1 VLGKYRLLKR
11 CDFRLDRAWG
21 EQGEQAVR
29 ACHPAIVARPR
40 LRSQPRTGSISVVR
54 TFSRSAAAA
63 FVLLLAACHAR
74 FDLFAFEVED
84 QDGVERSIE
93 LRESPGVPPERE
105 GLLGPSKEQR
115 ETPVYRLARPVSVDA
130 EGLAFVIVY
139 VSDIDSIALTLLRD
153 RGESLLTVDLPPTA
167 GPSYRYQTALEPGS
181 RVWGFRLEADAG
193 EGSLALQGAGIEPLV
208 HGFRFDPEGLTL
220 DGSISVTGSSV
231 STLTARLSAGL
242 RDAIQADRWQLEL
255 EIPEGDAAI
264 RLSEPGGSSA
274 SFTVPADGP
283 RRVLLHEGSVGFLP
297 RDLRVSA
304 DPAAGGPAE
313 GRPALLS
320 CVASFVPEGV
330 PIPADLGFILTWRRA
345 AWRDPEAEVFTWPRL
360 PTVLIF
366 DTATYEVQERYFRR
380 LAFFVEKPGTAG
392 TIPSLGEVEGRRSW
406 NAHDYRAEDLAR
418 FFSLAADG
426 PLTAEESRLRE
437 VLLADGIIR
446 ANGSSYEP
454 GTGAV
459 LSISRESPASLRELL
474 ITHEA
479 FHGVFFALP
488 AFQEACHA
496 AWEAL
501 DPDEQ
506 AVWRAFLDLKG
517 YNTADPYLV
526 VNEFQSYL
534 FQQDRAKVKAFQDLQ
549 IGRLR
554 ALFPSRQALIQRF
567 LRDHP
572 DSFARSYDSL
582 ERILTGMG
590 GPSGGKVALVR
601 RSPG

>member
-1 VLGKYRLLKR
+1 
-11 CDFRLDRAWG
+11 
-21 EQGEQAVR
+21 
-29 ACHPAIVARPR
+29 
-40 LRSQPRTGSISVVR
+40 VR

-63 FVLLLAACHAR
+63 FVLLLAACQAR
-74 FDLFAFEVED
+74 FELFAFEVD
-84 QDGVERSIE
+84 DPDGTERAIE
-93 LRESPGVPPERE
+93 LRESPGAPSERE

-115 ETPVYRLARPVSVDA
+115 ETPVYRLARPVSV
-130 EGLAFVIVY
+130 GGGGFAFVVGY
-139 VSDIDSIALTLLRD
+139 VSDIDSIALTLFRD
-153 RGESLLTVDLPPTA
+153 RGEPLLTVDLPPTE
-167 GPSYRYQTALEPGS
+167 GSSYRYQMALEPGS
-181 RVWGFRLEADAG
+181 LVWGFRLEAGPG

-220 DGSISVTGSSV
+220 DGSITVTGSSA

-242 RDAIQADRWQLEL
+242 RDAMQAGRWQLEL

-264 RLSEPGGSSA
+264 RLSEAGGSSA
-274 SFTVPADGP
+274 SYAVAADGP
-283 RRVLLHEGSVGFLP
+283 RRVFLHEGCIGFLP

-304 DPAAGGPAE
+304 GAAAGGPA
-313 GRPALLS
+313 ALS
-320 CVASFVPEGV
+320 CTVSSVPDGE
-330 PIPADLGFILTWRRA
+330 PIPADPGLILSWRRA

-360 PTVLIF
+360 PMVLIF

-437 VLLADGIIR
+437 VLLANGVIR
-446 ANGSSYEP
+446 AGGSSYEP
-454 GTGAV
+454 GKGAV
-459 LSISRESPASLRELL
+459 LSISRESSASLRELL
-474 ITHEA
+474 VTHEA

-488 AFQEACHA
+488 AFQEACRA

-501 DPDEQ
+501 DPDER
-506 AVWRAFLDLKG
+506 AVWLAFLDLKG

-534 FQQDRAKVKAFQDLQ
+534 FQQERAEVPAFQATTLQ
-549 IGRLR
+549 RVREAFPALAPAVRRLEAGR
-554 ALFPSRQALIQRF
+554 
-567 LRDHP
+567 P
-572 DSFARSYDSL
+572 DSFLDAFDALDRAL
-582 ERILTGMG
+582 AAAG
-590 GPSGGKVALVR
+590 GPPGGRVLGVR
-601 RSPG
+601 RTIP